1 MKTLFTVLSF
11 DYKQF
16 ALKNIVERTT
26 LGVVSI
32 SMHVIS
38 PFWRGWGGGGGGG
51 CTFEI
56 KRGLVLH
63 FWKDIMKIEEKQ

>member
-1 MKTLFTVLSF
+1 MLS
-11 DYKQF
+11 
-16 ALKNIVERTT
+16 VRSGE
-26 LGVVSI
+26 G
-32 SMHVIS
+32 
-38 PFWRGWGGGGGGG
+38 GGGGGGG